1 MSHSA
6 RLWSKLDLGCYG
18 PGPGSSALR
27 GRDLAETDAF
37 QKSTANDAPK
47 VGCVI
52 VAVTFRQGT
61 RVLRNPAQG
70 HLLRGSTVQGS
81 ERPSGAMLPLVEAQ
95 ETKSLSAHK
104 VVVFR

>member
-1 MSHSA
+1 MSHNA
-6 RLWSKLDLGCYG
+6 RLWSKVDLGCYG
-18 PGPGSSALR
+18 QGLGSSPLG

-37 QKSTANDAPK
+37 QKSTANDAPR

-61 RVLRNPAQG
+61 RSLRNPAQG
-70 HLLRGSTVQGS
+70 DSLRENTVHGS
-81 ERPSGAMLPLVEAQ
+81 ERPSGARLPLVEAQ